1 MHEFCKVDD
10 GDCDGTTPTWHLL
23 TTAYQDLE
31 DDMATDSGT
40 YDFDL
45 KITTP
50 LSTTVYSEQ
59 SVNVT
64 VMAELAPTT

>member
-1 MHEFCKVDD
+1 
-10 GDCDGTTPTWHLL
+10 
-23 TTAYQDLE
+23 
-31 DDMATDSGT
+31 MATDSGT